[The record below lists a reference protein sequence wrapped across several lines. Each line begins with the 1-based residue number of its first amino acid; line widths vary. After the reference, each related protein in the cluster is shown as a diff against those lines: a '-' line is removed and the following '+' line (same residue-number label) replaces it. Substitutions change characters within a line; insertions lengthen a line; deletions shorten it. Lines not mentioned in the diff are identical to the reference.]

1 MQRLF
6 KINIMH
12 YESCV
17 EFFRGTTQE
26 NEFHCTGFYVPRGLK
41 LQDHRKFQLRQDYS
55 DAKWIKLVTCP
66 SLPFASNFMQYLWN
80 DFYRMAS
87 MNSQRSITKL
97 KKVKHKQK

>member
-55 DAKWIKLVTCP
+55 DAK
-66 SLPFASNFMQYLWN
+66 
-80 DFYRMAS
+80 
-87 MNSQRSITKL
+87 
-97 KKVKHKQK
+97 